1 MDPDERLIERL
12 ADELRQSAATMRLH
26 PEFRAELKTRM
37 LATPS
42 SRWHRWLGGWT
53 ATNWGRGALAG
64 VALAAVA
71 LAVAIPLAVSG
82 PATSHSAVSLELV
95 PRAAAPG
102 VAPGFEAAPARCGAR
117 SVKLSATPTHATLA
131 PGQQA
136 DFSISEIGST
146 CKLTATATGPT
157 KAGLTVESSSPTP
170 IHGALA
176 VAQADFQLVWSGTR
190 AVARSGTAAA
200 SPGTPGRSPLPAGSY
215 LITVTVPHTS
225 ASVSV
230 EITVT

>member
-1 MDPDERLIERL
+1 MDPNDRLIERL
-12 ADELRQSAATMRLH
+12 AEELRQSAAAMHLH
-26 PEFRAELKTRM
+26 PEFRAELKARM
-37 LATPS
+37 LATPN
-42 SRWHRWLGGWT
+42 SRWRRWLGGWT
-53 ATNWGRGALAG
+53 ATTWGRGALGG
-64 VALAAVA
+64 VALAAIA
-71 LAVAIPLAVSG
+71 LAVAIPLAVSRPG
-82 PATSHSAVSLELV
+82 TSHSAVSLELV

-117 SVKLSATPTHATLA
+117 SVKLSATPTHAVLA

-136 DFSISEIGST
+136 DFSIAESGAD
-146 CKLTATATGPT
+146 CKLTATVTGPT

-170 IHGALA
+170 NSERLSI
-176 VAQADFQLVWSGTR
+176 AQADFQLVWSGTR
-190 AVARSGTAAA
+190 AAARSGTEATT
-200 SPGTPGRSPLPAGSY
+200 PGTPGKTPLPAGSY